1 MALLAVCM
9 FYSYGLFIVIA
20 AILNDWQ
27 AHQI

>member
-1 MALLAVCM
+1 M
-9 FYSYGLFIVIA
+9 FYSYGLFILIA